1 MLMTDNP
8 DKKAVASC
16 GIVTFKRIKR
26 TQRICGVGVIDDF
39 GFPFLPLC
47 IIYIVPINRFGG
59 RSNALVYPIN
69 PESTARLERYGDA
82 WLIRKW
88 AKSRNN

>member
-1 MLMTDNP
+1 MTGNP
-8 DKKAVASC
+8 EKKTVGSC
-16 GIVTFKRIKR
+16 DIVTLKRIKR
-26 TQRICGVGVIDDF
+26 TQRICGVGVIDDY

-59 RSNALVYPIN
+59 RSSTFVYPIN
-69 PESTARLERYGDA
+69 PESTARLERYRDA
-82 WLIRKW
+82 WLIKKW